1 VAERVPVVPTAPM
14 RSPADTLVPACTAS
28 DERWRYEVS

>member
-1 VAERVPVVPTAPM
+1 M
-14 RSPADTLVPACTAS
+14 RSPVDTLVPARTAT